1 MKLNISSLDSGLKV
15 ISYKMPEIKSA
26 AISLIACVGSRFE
39 KEYEN
44 GISHFLEHMAFK
56 GTTKRSA
63 RDIAEEFDAI
73 GGHFNAYTSKE
84 KTVYYSKVLGENV
97 ETALDITADIVQNSL
112 YADEEVKKEYGVICQ
127 EIANTMDDPDSLA
140 HEKLYEVAY
149 GNQPFGRSI
158 LGSKESIAKLTS
170 KDFKKYTENH
180 YHSNNLYLSVAGDID
195 HDNIMNLARKMFDL
209 KSGQKAISEPAKYT
223 GGSSIIEKPD
233 QEHSTIVMAFESVPN
248 KNKIDF
254 FQAQMLSLILGRG
267 MSSRLFQRIR
277 EDLGL
282 SYSTGAYNS
291 SYLDTGLFS
300 LYAGT
305 SHDNL
310 EQVYDLLLE
319 EKDKICKAITADEL
333 ERCKAQ
339 IKSSIIMAQENPA
352 YKAEEIGKSIAI
364 YGEYD
369 PPEKTMEYINAT
381 TESDIVGM
389 AQRVFTSKMS
399 LSVVTDNRDRIKA

>member
-1 MKLNISSLDSGLKV
+1 MQLNISKLNSGLKV

-26 AISLIACVGSRFE
+26 AISLISSVGSRFE
-39 KEYEN
+39 SEAEN

-56 GTTKRSA
+56 GTKRRTA
-63 RDIAEEFDAI
+63 RDIAEEFDSI

-97 ETALDITADIVQNSL
+97 KTAMDITADIVQNSL
-112 YADEEVKKEYGVICQ
+112 YADEEIKKEYGVIVQ

-149 GNQPFGRSI
+149 KDQPFGRSI
-158 LGSKESIAKLTS
+158 LGSKESIAKFTS

-180 YHSNNLYLSVAGDID
+180 YHSSNLYLSVAGDID
-195 HDNIMNLARKMFDL
+195 HDNIMDLASKMFDL
-209 KSGQKAISEPAKYT
+209 KSGEKAISEPAIYT

-233 QEHSTIVMAFESVPN
+233 QEHSTIVLAFESVPN

-254 FQAQMLSLILGRG
+254 FHAQMLSLILGRG

-305 SHDNL
+305 SHENL
-310 EQVYDLLLE
+310 AQVHELLLE
-319 EKDKICKAITADEL
+319 EKDKICESITTDEL

-339 IKSSIIMAQENPA
+339 IKASIVMAQENPA
-352 YKAEEIGKSIAI
+352 YKAEEIGKAIAI
-364 YGEYD
+364 YGEYEG
-369 PPEKTMEYINAT
+369 PEKTMEYINAT
-381 TESDIVGM
+381 TDKNIVDM
-389 AQRVFTSKMS
+389 AKRIFSSTMS
-399 LSVVTDNRDRIKA
+399 LSVVTDKKDRIKV